1 MAKVLIIESDEGT
14 RYLYKTAISFQ
25 QIQVET
31 AESVSRA
38 IEMIGSFKPSL
49 VLLDIM
55 TPDLKNI
62 DLLKELKLRIEGSL
76 PLIILT
82 DMREKDVQKEAS
94 IFGACEYLSKTESS
108 VGDIIKKIRSV
119 VKEDE

>member
-119 VKEDE
+119 VK